1 MDLNAHA
8 AGLNFHFV
16 KGEPLDY
23 LFDLTDWAGDESIDL
38 GTGRVYGIVQ
48 GVRGEEEEQE
58 ITMEDVPK
66 STMKLMTFPELEPG
80 RYVYEVW
87 VAWAD
92 GNRNRLIEGAVTME
106 ASAMRWEE
114 LAKPPVG
121 KRVVQVRVS
130 AGQEGSIRAVVLS
143 DGFVGAMALR
153 AEAAAASADV
163 SAAEAAA
170 SELVAKAAEAVAEK
184 CRGIVEEA
192 QAEVKKLE
200 QSASAAEAA
209 ARGSA
214 TSAAGSAG
222 SALGSE
228 ENARASAAAAAK
240 SAQAAAASDSAAERS
255 AGSAAASAQW
265 ASDSATSAGGSATD
279 ARDSATAAAKSE
291 VSAAGSAAAAAKSE
305 EAAAAKSEE
314 AAGSEQAA
322 SMAAGRAAG
331 SATSAAG
338 SASRAEAAAGSVEG
352 KAEAAAAAAKRA
364 EAAAGSVE
372 GKAEAAAASAA
383 AAAKSE
389 EAAAGSAER
398 AQEAEGKASFELWQE
413 NGHPGGTVQ
422 EYLEDLRGKSA
433 YEIWLAQGNVGTEDD
448 FLKSL
453 KGKDGLNTR
462 EEMDEVYAQIVNV
475 NQQFADE
482 AAARERAI
490 EEHAEDRL
498 LHPTKTRQAGW
509 DNKLEEADVYT
520 REGAELSSKPHMAN
534 DGAEVADA
542 FGRYVGIGQADL
554 VFQGECE
561 AWELASLTIRCR
573 DTAIGNVGDA
583 AYYLGVYE
591 RVEGGSEGDF
601 KWVGTSKD
609 KVQQQLGEDSTWHF
623 ERTVIHRRNL
633 RFILFAERD
642 DPWPADGEGVQIGVR
657 MAGKTGQSGQ
667 WTGVGGLS
675 GGFENTYC
683 PIVELK
689 YYKLKSK
696 YAGEALQGVVDGHVG
711 DKTAHVTS
719 TERAKW
725 DKAAEHAGDTTV
737 HVTASEKATWNGKVS
752 TETLNNHT
760 GDTTRHVTA
769 SEKATWNG
777 KVSTE
782 TFNAHA
788 TNTTVHVTAGEKETW
803 NGKADAG
810 TLSSHTGDTTVHVT
824 AGEKATWNGKVST
837 DTLNNHTGDTT
848 RHVTASEKAAW
859 NGKADADTLSSHT
872 GDKTIHVTAGE
883 KETWNGKAD
892 ADTLSSHTGD
902 TTIHVTAGEKS
913 KWNGKV
919 SSTVGKVTDIRYYK
933 KGSEPTLSSRV
944 SGVLYLVSE
953 S

>member
-1 MDLNAHA
+1 MDTTTRA
-8 AGLNFHFV
+8 ARIDLTLV
-16 KGEPLDY
+16 SGEDFTY
-23 LFDLTDWAGDESIDL
+23 VVELTDWGGKEPVAVTNCNVSGVM
-38 GTGRVYGIVQ
+38 R
-48 GVRGEEEEQE
+48 GVRGEEEWELGVE
-58 ITMEDVPK
+58 VMGEASNCLVV
-66 STMKLMTFPELEPG
+66 SFPEEAG
-80 RYVYEVW
+80 TGMYYV
-87 VAWAD
+87 VAWGDWGGD
-92 GNRNRLIEGAVTME
+92 GRVQLVEGMVGVE
-106 ASAMRWEE
+106 RSRKEWPVRGE
-114 LAKPPVG
+114 LDRTG
-121 KRVVQVRVS
+121 RRRIFLRVPDGLGGR
-130 AGQEGSIRAVVLS
+130 IRAEVL
-143 DGFVGAMALR
+143 GGGYAGAMALR
-153 AEAAAASADV
+153 AEAAAK
-163 SAAEAAA
+163 SAAGSAEEAAG
-170 SELVAKAAEAVAEK
+170 SELVAKAAEAVAKAAEAVIEESRK
-184 CRGIVEEA
+184 KVELLEGSA
-192 QAEVKKLE
+192 VQA
-200 QSASAAEAA
+200 ASRAERAANRVEGEAEAA
-209 ARGSA
+209 AGSA
-214 TSAAGSAG
+214 AAAAGSEA
-222 SALGSE
+222 AAAE
-228 ENARASAAAAAK
+228 SAAAAAK
-240 SAQAAAASDSAAERS
+240 SE
-255 AGSAAASAQW
+255 GSAVASATW
-265 ASDSATSAGGSATD
+265 ASNSATSAAGSATD
-279 ARDSATAAAKSE
+279 ARDSATAAAGSATAAADYATGAGLNADA
-291 VSAAGSAAAAAKSE
+291 AAGSAAAAAKSE
-305 EAAAAKSEE
+305 AAAGSAAEE
-314 AAGSEQAA
+314 AAGSAT
-322 SMAAGRAAG
+322 SAAGSEEEAAG

-338 SASRAEAAAGSVEG
+338 SASRAEAAAARVEG
-352 KAEAAAAAAKRA
+352 EAAAAAASAESAAGSASRA
-364 EAAAGSVE
+364 EAAANRVE
-372 GKAEAAAASAA
+372 GEAA
-383 AAAKSE
+383 AAAKSAAAAAGSE
-389 EAAAGSAER
+389 AAAAGSAER

-433 YEIWLAQGNVGTEDD
+433 YEVWLAQGNVGTEDD

-453 KGKDGLNTR
+453 KGKDGLNAG
-462 EEMDEVYAQIVNV
+462 ES
-475 NQQFADE
+475 
-482 AAARERAI
+482 AAVLI

-657 MAGKTGQSGQ
+657 MAGKTGQSGG
-667 WTGVGGLS
+667 WTGFGGFPT
-675 GGFENTYC
+675 GFENTYC

-752 TETLNNHT
+752 TERLNNHT

-788 TNTTVHVTAGEKETW
+788 NDTTRHVTANEKATW
-803 NGKADAG
+803 NGKAEAE

-824 AGEKATWNGKVST
+824 AGEKS
-837 DTLNNHTGDTT
+837 
-848 RHVTASEKAAW
+848 
-859 NGKADADTLSSHT
+859 
-872 GDKTIHVTAGE
+872 
-883 KETWNGKAD
+883 TWNGKAD
-892 ADTLSSHTGD
+892 ADTLSSHMGD
-902 TTIHVTAGEKS
+902 TTVHVTSTEKAA
-913 KWNGKV
+913 WNGKLG
-919 SSTVGKVTDIRYYK
+919 SSVGGLTDVRFYAN
-933 KGSEPTLSSRV
+933 EEEAPALERREA
-944 SGVLYLVSE
+944 GVVYLVGE
-953 S
+953 